1 MDDYSLSS
9 LSESKNEWCSRL
21 VNTLTPAII
30 EGLRSIFN
38 ESLQLCLENEEE
50 DKYLMTFQTFLSR
63 IPQWNENII
72 KTERERIEKTTNC
85 GYLEELITCVHII
98 QLKALTCVRV
108 GHKQKKVDIDIPSSD
123 AFVHKV
129 YINAARKIYTNI
141 YLFEKDIPPLNVQKN
156 NRELELIIKE
166 CILNSVRD
174 TMPVDKILMAY
185 MDETEEEDVVV
196 EEKIIHE
203 ELKEPEKPPEVSLK
217 KTEDKEPSKEEAKT
231 TEPVVKKLE
240 ETKPIVVEKPV
251 AVETPVATEKPVASE
266 KPVATE
272 KPVAAEKP
280 STPTPESVTT
290 LSTHVIPTPPQ
301 PIAESQSK
309 PTESISFSDTD
320 STVDTAGTETLVQ
333 APKDI
338 QHLEDLRRR
347 REEEEEEEDDD
358 EEEEKLKIGD
368 SIQLEITDVND
379 LSKSLKLESQPVL
392 DDIEILEPI

>member
-1 MDDYSLSS
+1 M
-9 LSESKNEWCSRL
+9 
-21 VNTLTPAII
+21 
-30 EGLRSIFN
+30 
-38 ESLQLCLENEEE
+38 
-50 DKYLMTFQTFLSR
+50 
-63 IPQWNENII
+63 
-72 KTERERIEKTTNC
+72 
-85 GYLEELITCVHII
+85 
-98 QLKALTCVRV
+98 
-108 GHKQKKVDIDIPSSD
+108 
-123 AFVHKV
+123 
-129 YINAARKIYTNI
+129 
-141 YLFEKDIPPLNVQKN
+141 
-156 NRELELIIKE
+156 
-166 CILNSVRD
+166 
-174 TMPVDKILMAY
+174 
-185 MDETEEEDVVV
+185 
-196 EEKIIHE
+196 
-203 ELKEPEKPPEVSLK
+203 
-217 KTEDKEPSKEEAKT
+217 
-231 TEPVVKKLE
+231 KKLE

-251 AVETPVATEKPVASE
+251 AVETPVATEKPVAVETPVAVE
-266 KPVATE
+266 KPDAVE

-347 REEEEEEEDDD
+347 REEEEEEEEDD
-358 EEEEKLKIGD
+358 EEEKLKIGD